1 MEPYSTWKD
10 VDELA
15 FHENNIILELLGR
28 SQGTAPP
35 KLPSPR
41 NHFKSDDHS
50 EDQKWVTHLLDD
62 FALVAAGAGG
72 ASNVA
77 SACLEWD
84 QTPGNCFVIRVAKNE
99 DFSCAQLQCLK
110 DIVSIMNRVKHR
122 SKQLK
127 MGTKLVSPEY

>member
-1 MEPYSTWKD
+1 MDHYSIWKD

-35 KLPSPR
+35 KLPSSGNSVKIER
-41 NHFKSDDHS
+41 HNDDL
-50 EDQKWVTHLLDD
+50 EWVTHLLDD

-77 SACLEWD
+77 AACLELNHVL
-84 QTPGNCFVIRVAKNE
+84 GNCFIIRVAKNE
-99 DFSCAQLQCLK
+99 DFSFAQLQCLK
-110 DIVSIMNRVKHR
+110 DIVAIMNQVKQRGKSMKWHE
-122 SKQLK
+122 L
-127 MGTKLVSPEY
+127 LSPEY